1 MPRIDTHQHLLYR
14 DRFAYDWTASLPAL
28 ATAPF
33 TLAEYRQAS
42 AGCDIAGT
50 IFMEV
55 DVPETKAADEAR
67 FFCRLAEDPANG
79 LVGVIASGRPES
91 EDFPAHLEAIQHPKL
106 KGLRRI
112 LHVVPDAVSQG
123 GLFRSHVT
131 LLGKVG
137 LTFDMCV
144 LARQLPLA
152 AALADAAPAT
162 QLVLDHCGVP
172 DIAGGGLDPWRA
184 DLREL
189 ARRPNV
195 ACKIS
200 GIVAY
205 AKPGAVTA
213 AALRPYIEH
222 VITCFGWDR
231 LVWGSDWPVSNLTS
245 SLADWVHLLEEV
257 LANESPANRAKLY
270 ETNARRLYRL

>member
-14 DRFAYDWTASLPAL
+14 DRFAYDWTAGLPPL

-33 TLAEYRQAS
+33 TLAEYRQAA
-42 AGCDIAGT
+42 AGCDITGT

-55 DVPETKAADEAR
+55 DVPEARAADEAR
-67 FFCRLAEDPANG
+67 FFCQLAETPANH
-79 LVGVIASGRPES
+79 LLGVIASGRPENA
-91 EDFPAHLEAIQHPKL
+91 DFPAHLAAIQHPML

-112 LHVVPDAVSQG
+112 LHVAPDAVSQG
-123 GLFRSHVT
+123 TLFRRHVA
-131 LLGKVG
+131 LLGPAG
-137 LTFDMCV
+137 LTFDLCV

-162 QLVLDHCGVP
+162 QFILDHCGVP

-189 ARRPNV
+189 SRRPNV
-195 ACKIS
+195 ACKLS

-205 AKPGAVTA
+205 AQPGAVTA

-222 VITCFGWDR
+222 VIACFGWDR
-231 LVWGSDWPVSNLTS
+231 LVWGSDWPVSNLTA
-245 SLADWVHLLEEV
+245 SLGDWVRLLDEV
-257 LANESPANRAKLY
+257 LAGETPANRAKLY
-270 ETNARRLYRL
+270 EANARRLYRL